1 MTRAR
6 PYRAA
11 LTQAEALA
19 EVERCAGSHFRPDAV
34 ALIHAALAF
43 AAAAT
48 AAGTTE

>member
-11 LTQAEALA
+11 LTEALA